1 MFVVKHYGARVQDF
15 RQGIIKG
22 CNEEK
27 CKDGHVD
34 TTQKV
39 ATNYSHWTL
48 YATDKI
54 LSRQNKSYKTVILE
68 NSYFSKIGWILLIE
82 MDLISG
88 DRKSGRMVEIE
99 PSAKEK
105 NTFVWFSHFFFLFFF
120 WHLVVGGGCDNNNIM
135 KNEKKKTTTTK
146 NTQQEKEEKKRNW
159 LLFCIFW

>member
-1 MFVVKHYGARVQDF
+1 M
-15 RQGIIKG
+15 
-22 CNEEK
+22 
-27 CKDGHVD
+27 D

-82 MDLISG
+82 MNLISG

-120 WHLVVGGGCDNNNIM
+120 WHLVVGGGCDIIIILWRMRRRRQQQQKTHN
-135 KNEKKKTTTTK
+135 KKKK
-146 NTQQEKEEKKRNW
+146 KKRGIDY